1 MPLKDAGGS
10 SSDAAL
16 AYTEAPWVRK
26 RVVGRG
32 NFGKARL
39 LENEVTGELVVSK
52 EAKLDG
58 SEEARRKQSC
68 DWSKEVELHSK
79 LFHPHIIG
87 YRGSFQQND
96 MFCIVMDY
104 AAGGTLDGRIA
115 QQKEAGEPFCAEMIL
130 RWLAEMAS
138 ALEHMHS
145 HRVLHR
151 DMKPANVLLSTEGE
165 IKLADFGVS
174 RLLGSQTSLAQTV
187 LGTPFYMSPE
197 LFKGEPYSQPT
208 DVWALGVV
216 LFELLTLQRLRC
228 SPSPSP
234 SPSPAPAPSPSPAP
248 APAPAPALATRP
260 YARVLT
266 PTRPFTGDNI
276 GVVMTRISRCDFDRT
291 ALAACAHPHELK
303 LLVSGEGSHRSLLH
317 PDPKAQQRGQ
327 SAHARSSACGHPPLQ
342 KPARLLR
349 ATLLTREEPPPHRF
363 DADRRLWRR
372 SCVCPRSLM
381 SLPLYHS
388 RRGAPSHSF
397 SRRRWC
403 RRCRRCHQRPQR
415 PVARPKA
422 QRLRSR
428 PSPLRA
434 CSRRWRWRA
443 CRQSTRS
450 STSPRWRWRCA
461 GSMWSRARAAHPC
474 RPRRARASPCPRA
487 PETVLPRRRG
497 RRRQRLRR

>member
-1 MPLKDAGGS
+1 M
-10 SSDAAL
+10 AAL
-16 AYTEAPWVRK
+16 VYSEAPWVRR

-39 LENEVTGELVVSK
+39 LVNEDTGELVVSK

-58 SEEARRKQSC
+58 SEEARRKQSS

-79 LFHPHIIG
+79 LYHPHIIG

-104 AAGGTLDGRIA
+104 AAGGTLDGRIV

-216 LFELLTLQRLRC
+216 LFELLTLQR
-228 SPSPSP
+228 
-234 SPSPAPAPSPSPAP
+234 
-248 APAPAPALATRP
+248 
-260 YARVLT
+260 
-266 PTRPFTGDNI
+266 PFTGDNI

-291 ALAACAHPHELK
+291 ALVACAHPHELK

-317 PDPKAQQRGQ
+317 PDPEARCTLAQLLAAEMVPEMAGMSTAVRPAAEARGPPE
-327 SAHARSSACGHPPLQ
+327 SAAAPQPAESAAGLQQEVAVAGLQAEYQVEYFATLEVAVRKQHVVSRPRRSSMSPATRPRQSVSSRPRDSVTSPRRPAAAATVAMTEAPLPPPPPPLVSPRARGSPSAPRRVW
-342 KPARLLR
+342 PASPLMPPKTPDEGRALR
-349 ATLLTREEPPPHRF
+349 ANLEQVLSDHN
-363 DADRRLWRR
+363 
-372 SCVCPRSLM
+372 
-381 SLPLYHS
+381 S
-388 RRGAPSHSF
+388 R
-397 SRRRWC
+397 
-403 RRCRRCHQRPQR
+403 
-415 PVARPKA
+415 
-422 QRLRSR
+422 
-428 PSPLRA
+428 
-434 CSRRWRWRA
+434 
-443 CRQSTRS
+443 RS
-450 STSPRWRWRCA
+450 STFASGKP
-461 GSMWSRARAAHPC
+461 AAVPV
-474 RPRRARASPCPRA
+474 AA
-487 PETVLPRRRG
+487 EE
-497 RRRQRLRR
+497 QK

>member
-216 LFELLTLQRLRC
+216 LFELLTLQ
-228 SPSPSP
+228 
-234 SPSPAPAPSPSPAP
+234 
-248 APAPAPALATRP
+248 
-260 YARVLT
+260 
-266 PTRPFTGDNI
+266 RPFTGDNI

>member
-1 MPLKDAGGS
+1 MTLNGGS
-10 SSDAAL
+10 RCDAAL
-16 AYTEAPWVRK
+16 IYSEAPWVRT

-39 LENEVTGELVVSK
+39 LENEDTGELVVSK

-58 SEEARRKQSC
+58 SEEARRKQSS

-79 LFHPHIIG
+79 LYHPHIIG

-104 AAGGTLDGRIA
+104 AAGGTLDGRIV

-151 DMKPANVLLSTEGE
+151 DMKPANVLLSAEGE

-216 LFELLTLQRLRC
+216 LFELLTLQRYAAGPFALALRRRH
-228 SPSPSP
+228 SPSP
-234 SPSPAPAPSPSPAP
+234 SPSPAPA
-248 APAPAPALATRP
+248 TRAH
-260 YARVLT
+260 ARAHT
-266 PTRPFTGDNI
+266 PIRPFTGDNI

-291 ALAACAHPHELK
+291 ALVACAHPHELK

-317 PDPKAQQRGQ
+317 PDPEAQQRGQ
-327 SAHARSSACGHPPLQ
+327 SALACSSSCGCPPL
-342 KPARLLR
+342 PRPTRLLG
-349 ATLLTREEPPPHRF
+349 ATLF
-363 DADRRLWRR
+363 D
-372 SCVCPRSLM
+372 S
-381 SLPLYHS
+381 
-388 RRGAPSHSF
+388 RGAIPQPLG
-397 SRRRWC
+397 C
-403 RRCRRCHQRPQR
+403 RREAAAALLCLPK
-415 PVARPKA
+415 VADV
-422 QRLRSR
+422 
-428 PSPLRA
+428 
-434 CSRRWRWRA
+434 
-443 CRQSTRS
+443 T
-450 STSPRWRWRCA
+450 
-461 GSMWSRARAAHPC
+461 
-474 RPRRARASPCPRA
+474 AS
-487 PETVLPRRRG
+487 
-497 RRRQRLRR
+497 